1 MENSAPDLVM
11 TNPTSGLDSQQLLSF
26 VQRIEKLNEDK
37 AAIEADL
44 KEVLDQAKS
53 AGFDKKY
60 VREIVKLRK
69 LDSDELD
76 EQDELMAM
84 YRRAAGL

>member
-1 MENSAPDLVM
+1 MENAPDLVM
-11 TNPTSGLDSQQLLSF
+11 TNPTAGLDSQQLLSF

-37 AAIEADL
+37 AAIEAGL
-44 KEVLDQAKS
+44 KEVLDEAKS
-53 AGFDKKY
+53 VGFDKKY
-60 VREIVKLRK
+60 VKEIVKLRK

>member
-1 MENSAPDLVM
+1 MENAPDLVM
-11 TNPTSGLDSQQLLSF
+11 TNPTAGLDNQQLLSF

-37 AAIEADL
+37 AAIAADI
-44 KEVLDQAKS
+44 KKIFNEVKS

-60 VREIVKLRK
+60 IREIIKLRK
-69 LDSDELD
+69 LDPDELD
-76 EQDELMAM
+76 EADELMQM

>member
-1 MENSAPDLVM
+1 MEKAPDLVM
-11 TNPTSGLDSQQLLSF
+11 TNPTAGLDSQQLLSF

-44 KEVLDQAKS
+44 KEVLDEAKS
-53 AGFDKKY
+53 VGFDKKY

-69 LDSDELD
+69 LDPDELD
-76 EQDELMAM
+76 EQDELMVM

>member
-1 MENSAPDLVM
+1 MENAPDLVM
-11 TNPTSGLDSQQLLSF
+11 TNPTAGLDSQQLLSF

-44 KEVLDQAKS
+44 KGVLDEAKS

-60 VREIVKLRK
+60 VKEIVKLRK

-76 EQDELMAM
+76 EQDELMKM
-84 YRRAAGL
+84 YREAAGL

>member
-1 MENSAPDLVM
+1 MEKAPDLVM
-11 TNPTSGLDSQQLLSF
+11 TNPTAGLDSQQLLSF

-44 KEVLDQAKS
+44 KEVLDEAKS
-53 AGFDKKY
+53 VGFDKKY
-60 VREIVKLRK
+60 VKEIVKLRK
-69 LDSDELD
+69 LDPDELD
-76 EQDELMAM
+76 EQDELMVM

>member
-1 MENSAPDLVM
+1 MENAPDLVM
-11 TNPTSGLDSQQLLSF
+11 TNPTAGLDSQQLLSF

-44 KEVLDQAKS
+44 KEVLDEAKS
-53 AGFDKKY
+53 VGFDKKY
-60 VREIVKLRK
+60 VKEIVKLRK

>member
-1 MENSAPDLVM
+1 MEKAPDLVM
-11 TNPTSGLDSQQLLSF
+11 TNPTAGLDSQQLLSF

-44 KEVLDQAKS
+44 KEVLDEAKS
-53 AGFDKKY
+53 VGFDKKY
-60 VREIVKLRK
+60 IKEIVKLRK
-69 LDSDELD
+69 LDPDELD
-76 EQDELMAM
+76 EQDELMVM

>member
-1 MENSAPDLVM
+1 MENAPDLVM
-11 TNPTSGLDSQQLLSF
+11 TNPTVGLDSQQLLSF

-44 KEVLDQAKS
+44 KEVLDEAKS
-53 AGFDKKY
+53 VGFDKKY
-60 VREIVKLRK
+60 VKEIVKLRK

>member
-1 MENSAPDLVM
+1 MEKAPDLVM
-11 TNPTSGLDSQQLLSF
+11 TNPTAGLDSQQLLSF

-44 KEVLDQAKS
+44 KEVLDEAKS
-53 AGFDKKY
+53 ARFDKKY
-60 VREIVKLRK
+60 VKEIVKLRK
-69 LDSDELD
+69 LDPDELD
-76 EQDELMAM
+76 EQDELMVM

>member
-1 MENSAPDLVM
+1 MEKAPDLVM
-11 TNPTSGLDSQQLLSF
+11 TNPTAGLDSQQLLSF

-44 KEVLDQAKS
+44 KEVLDEAKS
-53 AGFDKKY
+53 VGFDKKY
-60 VREIVKLRK
+60 VKEIVKLRK

>member
-1 MENSAPDLVM
+1 M
-11 TNPTSGLDSQQLLSF
+11 DSQQLLSF

-44 KEVLDQAKS
+44 KEVLDEAKS
-53 AGFDKKY
+53 VGFDKKY
-60 VREIVKLRK
+60 VKEIVKLRK
-69 LDSDELD
+69 LDPDELD
-76 EQDELMAM
+76 EQDELMVM